1 MSRCSTCHRYYR
13 YCKCIHHF
21 EHDKNNYG
29 YYRKHGLYIGL
40 KDENKF
46 YNYPKNKTLKKKN
59 YYTKK
64 NEFEC
69 DHSNDI
75 NYTKLSCK
83 RKNKGKIPNF
93 NYFVNTHGLI
103 SDHCLCLRQ
112 HTKDHIHNRK
122 SCYQNS
128 AIYYSGIV
136 DYQNITQECAPN
148 IHCKNYYR

>member
-1 MSRCSTCHRYYR
+1 MSRCSACHRYYR
-13 YCKCIHHF
+13 FCKCTHHF
-21 EHDKNNYG
+21 ESDKNNYG
-29 YYRKHGLYIGL
+29 YYRKHGLFIGI
-40 KDENKF
+40 KDENKY
-46 YNYPKNKTLKKKN
+46 YNYPKNKTLKKKHCAP
-59 YYTKK
+59 K

-69 DHSNDI
+69 NHSNDV

-122 SCYQNS
+122 CCYQNS
-128 AIYYSGIV
+128 ATYYSGIV
-136 DYQNITQECAPN
+136 DYQNSTLECSPN
-148 IHCKNYYR
+148 VHCKHYYR